1 VMEPKVLLLDE
12 PLGALDLSVRK
23 QLQIELKR
31 IQAQVGV
38 TFLYVT
44 HDQEEA
50 LAMSD
55 RVVVMNRGRIEQVGT
70 PREIYDNPG
79 SEFVASF
86 IGDTNIIRQNGDAV
100 AVRAERMLIRRIASD
115 SGRWLGGHVVATMVI
130 GPAVQTVV
138 RTDDGQE
145 LLVRRQRIGD
155 GGEAESFDGDERVFV
170 GWSDDAQ
177 IVLAGPTKEEK

>member
-1 VMEPKVLLLDE
+1 
-12 PLGALDLSVRK
+12 VRK
-23 QLQIELKR
+23 QLQIELKT

-55 RVVVMNRGRIEQVGT
+55 RVVVMNRGRIEQIGT
-70 PREIYDNPG
+70 PPEIYDSPR

-86 IGDTNIIRQNGDAV
+86 IGDTNFVRQNGRAV
-100 AVRAERMLIRRIASD
+100 AVRAERMLIRRSEPTA
-115 SGRWLGGHVVATMVI
+115 GRWLGAEVITTMVV
-130 GPAVQTVV
+130 GPAVQCVA

-155 GGEAESFDGDERVFV
+155 SGEAESFGEGERVFV
-170 GWSDDAQ
+170 GWADDAE
-177 IVLAGPTKEEK
+177 IALAAPTKEER